1 MVVSVV
7 VGEVVWVLVGVVVR
21 DVVAVVAVAFVL
33 SLLASVYPAWRAAQV
48 PPAEVLN
55 YV

>member
-1 MVVSVV
+1 MGVYSVNSNV
-7 VGEVVWVLVGVVVR
+7 F
-21 DVVAVVAVAFVL
+21 DIFVAVAFGL